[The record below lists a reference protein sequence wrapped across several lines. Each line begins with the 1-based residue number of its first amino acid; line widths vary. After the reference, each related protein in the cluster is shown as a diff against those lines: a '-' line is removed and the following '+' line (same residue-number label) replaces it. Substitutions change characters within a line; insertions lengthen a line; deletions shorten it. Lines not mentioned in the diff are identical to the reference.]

1 MGSIRYYSDQRT
13 EDLHCAVILDLVGHD
28 VPVSGLEDLLF
39 VMGMES
45 DEALEAVIQ
54 TVKLDS
60 EIRKLPTLNR
70 YVGDLSD
77 HHVFRANQVPY
88 LFLSCGRWEHYHEPT
103 DTPEKLNYVK
113 IDAVARLVTEL
124 TYEISMAKMRGVF
137 EGYDSS
143 STEIKFIEENLMVVL
158 SAMGLARKL
167 ETREDVDR
175 IASLMVNYLSI

>member
-1 MGSIRYYSDQRT
+1 M
-13 EDLHCAVILDLVGHD
+13 ILDLVGHD

-54 TVKLDS
+54 TVKLDP
-60 EIRKLPTLNR
+60 EIRMLPTLNR

-124 TYEISMAKMRGVF
+124 TYGISTAKMRGVF

-143 STEIKFIEENLMVVL
+143 STEINFIEENLMVVL